1 MYGVHVTLLMS
12 VVISCITTWHLVP
25 LIIRIAYKLGVIDNP
40 DGKIKTHKVPTPYL
54 GGVAVYAGFLISLAF
69 IVPSS
74 EYLSPLIIGST
85 LSLLL
90 GLADDILVLTPLQ
103 KFLGQGLAAVCF
115 LKSGL
120 ILKTDFFVNSF
131 WHIPFA
137 VLWVMTIINAFNL
150 IDVMDGLAT
159 TSALCSSIGFMGV
172 ALMTASYDVA
182 YILGAFSGALLGFLW
197 YNKPQAQIYLGD
209 AGSLFIGGLLSAIP
223 FIIPWADFHSSFNSF
238 FIPIIFLAVP
248 LYEVTMLVC
257 IRTWLGIPFYR
268 ASPHHFSIIL
278 QKRGWSKQHILFL
291 IATISLGLITLV
303 LFFS

>member
-103 KFLGQGLAAVCF
+103 KIFRPRIGCCM
-115 LKSGL
+115 
-120 ILKTDFFVNSF
+120 FFKIGP
-131 WHIPFA
+131 HIK
-137 VLWVMTIINAFNL
+137 NR
-150 IDVMDGLAT
+150 
-159 TSALCSSIGFMGV
+159 
-172 ALMTASYDVA
+172 
-182 YILGAFSGALLGFLW
+182 
-197 YNKPQAQIYLGD
+197 
-209 AGSLFIGGLLSAIP
+209 LF
-223 FIIPWADFHSSFNSF
+223 
-238 FIPIIFLAVP
+238 
-248 LYEVTMLVC
+248 C
-257 IRTWLGIPFYR
+257 
-268 ASPHHFSIIL
+268 
-278 QKRGWSKQHILFL
+278 
-291 IATISLGLITLV
+291 
-303 LFFS
+303 